1 MLILFKSCWE
11 SWYFLFVCFSKQ
23 LIWLSLATSSRLPSV
38 SCVFH
43 IHLVFKAF
51 VVWLR
56 SVLYGCHQWPIW
68 EMSGGLSVT
77 SVLFVFG
84 MLSRIR
90 SSFVQLIGES
100 GNALKFW
107 WVCFTDLLL
116 LFHLPEILLFIPLSR
131 KLGVVTVL
139 CNRQLHSQLGPS
151 NNNEK

>member
-1 MLILFKSCWE
+1 MLRILVF
-11 SWYFLFVCFSKQ
+11 FVCFSKQ

-107 WVCFTDLLL
+107 CLLYWPPPSL
-116 LFHLPEILLFIPLSR
+116 PSPWNPSFHSSFQKAWCSYCAL
-131 KLGVVTVL
+131 
-139 CNRQLHSQLGPS
+139 Q
-151 NNNEK
+151 